1 MLKGLIIFVLW
12 ISNGNYLFA
21 QDTLH
26 WSEERKLLWSDFRGA
41 IDQGD
46 PETGARSSIYVYYIL
61 TPCEKVYCWNIKVVF
76 DRETA
81 WARNKSVELLV
92 HEQVHFDIAEL
103 FARKIAK
110 KFYEI
115 GNSGDS
121 VESVVDSLFNGL
133 MDEHELFTHRY
144 DNETNFSRNSEKQ
157 IEWNEFISAELNK
170 YVKYKRKQ
178 GKVKSE

>member
-1 MLKGLIIFVLW
+1 M
-12 ISNGNYLFA
+12 
-21 QDTLH
+21 
-26 WSEERKLLWSDFRGA
+26 WSDFKGT

-46 PETGARSSIYVYYIL
+46 PETGARSSIYVYYNL
-61 TPCEKVYCWNIKVVF
+61 TPCDKVYYWNIKVVF

-81 WARNKSVELLV
+81 WARNKSIDLLV

-110 KFYEI
+110 KLYQI
-115 GNSGDS
+115 GDSGDS
-121 VESVVDSLFNGL
+121 MERVVDSVFVGL
-133 MDEHELFTHRY
+133 MNEYDLFTSQY
-144 DNETNFSRNSEKQ
+144 DYETNFSRNSEKQ
-157 IEWNEFISAELNK
+157 IEWNEFISTELNK